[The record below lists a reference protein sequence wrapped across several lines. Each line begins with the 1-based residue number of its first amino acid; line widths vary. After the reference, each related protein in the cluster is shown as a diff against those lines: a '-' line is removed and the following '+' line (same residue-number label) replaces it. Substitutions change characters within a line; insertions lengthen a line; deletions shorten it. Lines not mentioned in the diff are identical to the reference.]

1 MMVKVDGGFNLL
13 DSSRLCL
20 GARSN
25 AKQSQF
31 TENIGTKIGKGF
43 VIQNGQTG
51 TTVHIHAVT
60 TSEHFIFSLYL

>member
-1 MMVKVDGGFNLL
+1 MMVKVDGGFNLF

-20 GARSN
+20 GAISN
-25 AKQSQF
+25 AKRTPS
-31 TENIGTKIGKGF
+31 TEHIRAKIGKGF

-60 TSEHFIFSLYL
+60 TS